1 MKKKFLC
8 STLAMAMAASMLF
21 GCASESKTE
30 TTAAAGETTA
40 AAAETTAE
48 AAKAE
53 TNGEKL
59 KVTLLVTGSFGDK
72 AFNDSA
78 QAGMEKLEAE
88 LGDKVEVNMVEMG
101 SDKTK
106 FEGSMLDACESDA
119 DLIITGLWDM
129 KEITEKV
136 AQEFPEKKFII
147 FDTDVDYTLGDL
159 SNVYS
164 MSYKQNEGAFL
175 AGVLAASA
183 TKSDME
189 YANEDNVIG
198 FVGAK
203 DTAAVI
209 NDSAVGFIEG
219 AQFVAKF
226 GILSFITTL
235 GMGTVL
241 DGVIYG
247 LTGGTT
253 VFHGI
258 PKAFTIPGILKIAG
272 IPFITIVAAVLYI
285 VFHMFMNHMSAGR
298 KLYAIGGSKEAA
310 ETAGIRIFRY
320 RILAFALSAAMAG
333 LAGALVA
340 SRVGSA
346 NTTAGQG
353 YFLQSYA
360 AVFIGC
366 TVSKSGVPCVVGTLV
381 GTIILAVLANG
392 LTILQMPSFM
402 QNIIT
407 GGIIILAVVL
417 QKLGAGHGSR

>member
-1 MKKKFLC
+1 MHKTFDFKIRILMNLTDLIQGKFSGRNNSCSTFLLKKLC
-8 STLAMAMAASMLF
+8 SKRISQGHLGACVKIHFREMLSDKGEDSDILDDYCIQSTRIQRCKIIVKIGLLRPASFFTLKNFLNITRQAAPLAMVALGATFVMTINEFDLSIGNIVSLGGVVAALLSIQGVPIPVCFLAAILAGLAV
-21 GCASESKTE
+21 GCV
-30 TTAAAGETTA
+30 
-40 AAAETTAE
+40 
-48 AAKAE
+48 
-53 TNGEKL
+53 NG
-59 KVTLLVTGSFGDK
+59 V
-72 AFNDSA
+72 
-78 QAGMEKLEAE
+78 
-88 LGDKVEVNMVEMG
+88 
-101 SDKTK
+101 
-106 FEGSMLDACESDA
+106 
-119 DLIITGLWDM
+119 I
-129 KEITEKV
+129 V
-136 AQEFPEKKFII
+136 AQ
-147 FDTDVDYTLGDL
+147 
-159 SNVYS
+159 
-164 MSYKQNEGAFL
+164 
-175 AGVLAASA
+175 
-183 TKSDME
+183 
-189 YANEDNVIG
+189 
-198 FVGAK
+198 
-203 DTAAVI
+203 
-209 NDSAVGFIEG
+209 
-219 AQFVAKF
+219 F

-253 VFHGI
+253 VFNGI

-272 IPFITIVAAVLYI
+272 IPFITIVAAVFYI

-298 KLYAIGGSKEAA
+298 KLYAIGGSREAA

-320 RILAFALSAAMAG
+320 RVLAFALGAAMAG

-366 TVSKSGVPCVVGTLV
+366 TVSKSGVPCVAGTLV

-407 GGIIILAVVL
+407 GGIIILAVVI
-417 QKLGAGHGSR
+417 

>member
-1 MKKKFLC
+1 MKGKTLKNYGTVAALVVIIGIFGLLRPASFFTLKNFLNI
-8 STLAMAMAASMLF
+8 TRQAAPLAMVA
-21 GCASESKTE
+21 
-30 TTAAAGETTA
+30 
-40 AAAETTAE
+40 
-48 AAKAE
+48 
-53 TNGEKL
+53 
-59 KVTLLVTGSFGDK
+59 
-72 AFNDSA
+72 
-78 QAGMEKLEAE
+78 
-88 LGDKVEVNMVEMG
+88 LGATFVMTIN
-101 SDKTK
+101 
-106 FEGSMLDACESDA
+106 
-119 DLIITGLWDM
+119 
-129 KEITEKV
+129 
-136 AQEFPEKKFII
+136 EF
-147 FDTDVDYTLGDL
+147 DL
-159 SNVYS
+159 SIGNIVS
-164 MSYKQNEGAFL
+164 LGGVVAALLSIQGVPIPVCFL
-175 AGVLAASA
+175 A
-183 TKSDME
+183 
-189 YANEDNVIG
+189 
-198 FVGAK
+198 
-203 DTAAVI
+203 AVVAGLI
-209 NDSAVGFIEG
+209 
-219 AQFVAKF
+219 VAKF

-253 VFHGI
+253 VFNGI

-366 TVSKSGVPCVVGTLV
+366 TVSKSGVPCVIGTLV

>member
-1 MKKKFLC
+1 MRGKALKNYGTVAALVIIIGIFGLLRPASFFTLKNFLNI
-8 STLAMAMAASMLF
+8 TRQAAPLAMVA
-21 GCASESKTE
+21 
-30 TTAAAGETTA
+30 
-40 AAAETTAE
+40 
-48 AAKAE
+48 
-53 TNGEKL
+53 
-59 KVTLLVTGSFGDK
+59 
-72 AFNDSA
+72 
-78 QAGMEKLEAE
+78 
-88 LGDKVEVNMVEMG
+88 LGATFVMTVN
-101 SDKTK
+101 
-106 FEGSMLDACESDA
+106 
-119 DLIITGLWDM
+119 
-129 KEITEKV
+129 
-136 AQEFPEKKFII
+136 EF
-147 FDTDVDYTLGDL
+147 DL
-159 SNVYS
+159 SIGNIVS
-164 MSYKQNEGAFL
+164 LGGVVAALLSIQGVPIPVCFL
-175 AGVLAASA
+175 AAVVAGLIVGCVNGV
-183 TKSDME
+183 
-189 YANEDNVIG
+189 I
-198 FVGAK
+198 
-203 DTAAVI
+203 
-209 NDSAVGFIEG
+209 
-219 AQFVAKF
+219 VAKF

-253 VFHGI
+253 VFNGI

-272 IPFITIVAAVLYI
+272 IPFITIVAA
-285 VFHMFMNHMSAGR
+285 MFMNHMSAGR

-366 TVSKSGVPCVVGTLV
+366 TVSKSGVPCVIGTLV

>member
-1 MKKKFLC
+1 MRGKALKNYGTVAALVIIIGIFGLLRPASFFTLKNFLNI
-8 STLAMAMAASMLF
+8 TRQAAPLAMVA
-21 GCASESKTE
+21 
-30 TTAAAGETTA
+30 
-40 AAAETTAE
+40 
-48 AAKAE
+48 
-53 TNGEKL
+53 
-59 KVTLLVTGSFGDK
+59 
-72 AFNDSA
+72 
-78 QAGMEKLEAE
+78 
-88 LGDKVEVNMVEMG
+88 LGATFVMTVN
-101 SDKTK
+101 
-106 FEGSMLDACESDA
+106 
-119 DLIITGLWDM
+119 
-129 KEITEKV
+129 
-136 AQEFPEKKFII
+136 EF
-147 FDTDVDYTLGDL
+147 DL
-159 SNVYS
+159 SIIGNIVS
-164 MSYKQNEGAFL
+164 LGGVVAALLSIQGVPIPVCFL
-175 AGVLAASA
+175 AAVVAGLIVGCV
-183 TKSDME
+183 
-189 YANEDNVIG
+189 NRVI
-198 FVGAK
+198 
-203 DTAAVI
+203 
-209 NDSAVGFIEG
+209 
-219 AQFVAKF
+219 VAKF

-253 VFHGI
+253 VFNGI

-272 IPFITIVAAVLYI
+272 IPFITIVAAMLYI

-366 TVSKSGVPCVVGTLV
+366 TVSKSGVPCVIGTLV